1 SSCSRARTAA
11 SSLAHAPT
19 GRFPHRPGV
28 GGGGNLPSY
37 SDALDPGVGPP
48 EARTGC
54 ERFERTRTG
63 SRRGERMPARSR
75 STTVRIGGEDPD
87 IREVLEEMIDAGG
100 HPVVT
105 ATNGAEGLAALAQ
118 VDPPALVLLD
128 LMMPVMS
135 GFAFLEELARK
146 KDRAGDKVLLIS
158 ANETVHPA
166 APPP

>member
-1 SSCSRARTAA
+1 MSS
-11 SSLAHAPT
+11 
-19 GRFPHRPGV
+19 
-28 GGGGNLPSY
+28 
-37 SDALDPGVGPP
+37 
-48 EARTGC
+48 
-54 ERFERTRTG
+54 
-63 SRRGERMPARSR
+63 RSR
-75 STTVRIGGEDPD
+75 SKTVLIVEDDPD

-118 VDPPALVLLD
+118 VAPPALVLLD

-158 ANETVHPA
+158 ANETVERA
-166 APPP
+166 AQLPGVVGYVKKPFDLDEVLALVEKFLA